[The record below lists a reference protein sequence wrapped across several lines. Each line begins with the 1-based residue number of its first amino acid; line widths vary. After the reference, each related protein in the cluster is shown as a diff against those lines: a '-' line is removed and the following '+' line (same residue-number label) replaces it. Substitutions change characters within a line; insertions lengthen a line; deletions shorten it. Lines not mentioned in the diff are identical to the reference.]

1 MGFYFC
7 DQDLDGDQSVLLRGP
22 GRRHCLARMSPN
34 APTGTEWPQ
43 WSHGL
48 QLENKCRD
56 NVSVHAKSHW
66 EITQKCHW
74 HITKLREDFVISRV
88 IFQFIFWTILYINWQ
103 QRHCH
108 SYYQWSGCQCMFVW
122 RGTCAVF
129 RSWWI
134 PVEPSSSPSIPA
146 HKTQSCIGTEKIQ
159 N

>member
-7 DQDLDGDQSVLLRGP
+7 DQDLDGDQSVLLQGP
-22 GRRHCLARMSPN
+22 GRRHCLARMSPH

-88 IFQFIFWTILYINWQ
+88 IFQFIFWTILYKLATT
-103 QRHCH
+103 
-108 SYYQWSGCQCMFVW
+108 SLPLLFTSGQDASACLSGEEHALFFA
-122 RGTCAVF
+122 RGES
-129 RSWWI
+129 RSSHHPLLPFQHI
-134 PVEPSSSPSIPA
+134 RLKA
-146 HKTQSCIGTEKIQ
+146 A
-159 N
+159 